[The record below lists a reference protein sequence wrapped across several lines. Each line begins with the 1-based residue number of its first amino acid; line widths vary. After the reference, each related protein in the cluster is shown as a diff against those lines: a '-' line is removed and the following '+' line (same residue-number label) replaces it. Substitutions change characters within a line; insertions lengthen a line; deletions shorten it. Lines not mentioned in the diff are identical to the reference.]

1 MPASS
6 RGKNE
11 NLQDVARPPSRP
23 ATVST
28 SSLKPN
34 PHNPRMLF
42 DELPLKTL
50 EHSIRKVGILVPLT
64 VYRAKGSDKYTIL
77 DGQRRWIC
85 AQRVHLAKVPINEV
99 AEPSVA
105 ENIVTMFQIHK
116 LRKDWELMPT
126 ALKLGV
132 LMVELKERRD
142 KPLAEL
148 TGLDVAVVSRCKKL
162 LTYPR
167 RYQNMMLFPDPKD
180 RVKADFFIEL
190 YPVLHDRL
198 VQSAKWFSN
207 SHMTDRF
214 LFKYEHKLSGFKSIT
229 DFRKIK
235 QYLAAA
241 RAADQQRTVL
251 DHLRTFIDDDTKD
264 ISYLEIDAARIR
276 REASAIVRHVQRLNV
291 ALRELEVDEFLGE
304 EELWV
309 ELEQLLSELQK
320 KLASAD
326 RRSQ

>member
-1 MPASS
+1 MPSNSRTGSSIDSREPLGPASVPT
-6 RGKNE
+6 
-11 NLQDVARPPSRP
+11 D
-23 ATVST
+23 
-28 SSLKPN
+28 SLRPN

-50 EHSIRKVGILVPLT
+50 EESIRKVGILVPLT
-64 VYRAKGSDKYTIL
+64 VYRAKGSDRFTIL

-85 AQRVHLAKVPINEV
+85 AQRVGLSRVPINEV

-132 LMVELKERRD
+132 LMDELKEKRD
-142 KPLAEL
+142 RQLAEL

-162 LTYPR
+162 LTYPKK
-167 RYQNMMLFPDPKD
+167 YQNMMLFPEPED

-190 YPVLHDRL
+190 HSVLKDRL
-198 VQSAKWFSN
+198 VRSASWYDRN
-207 SHMTDRF
+207 RMIDRF
-214 LFKYEHKLSGFKSIT
+214 LFKYTNKLSGFKAIT

-241 RAADQQRTVL
+241 RAAGQEKTILV
-251 DHLRTFIDDDTKD
+251 HLGRFIDDDSKD
-264 ISYLEIDAARIR
+264 ISYLEIDTARIR
-276 REASAIVRHVQRLNV
+276 REASVILRHVERLRSTLKDLNV
-291 ALRELEVDEFLGE
+291 EEFLGE
-304 EELWV
+304 EDLWI
-309 ELEQLLSELQK
+309 ELEQLLTTIKK
-320 KLASAD
+320 KLADAD
-326 RRSQ
+326 RRSS

>member
-1 MPASS
+1 MPAQS
-6 RGKNE
+6 RSETQNAE
-11 NLQDVARPPSRP
+11 DRSRVRSRP
-23 ATVST
+23 ASVPTD
-28 SSLKPN
+28 SLRPN

-50 EHSIRKVGILVPLT
+50 EDSIRKVGILVPLT
-64 VYRAKGSDKYTIL
+64 VYRARGSDKYTIL

-132 LMVELKERRD
+132 LMDELKEKRD
-142 KPLAEL
+142 RQLAEL

-167 RYQNMMLFPDPKD
+167 RYQQMMLFSDPKD

-198 VQSAKWFSN
+198 VRSASWFN
-207 SHMTDRF
+207 QNHMIDRF
-214 LFKYEHKLSGFKSIT
+214 LYKYQHKLSGFKAIT

-241 RAADQQRTVL
+241 RAADQQKTIL
-251 DHLRTFIDDDTKD
+251 AHLRVFIDDDKKD
-264 ISYLEIDAARIR
+264 LSYLEIDAARIR
-276 REASAIVRHVQRLNV
+276 REASSIVRHVERLTETLKNLDV
-291 ALRELEVDEFLGE
+291 QEFLGE
-304 EELWV
+304 EELWTH
-309 ELEQLLSELQK
+309 LETLLVSLRK
-320 KLASAD
+320 KLTAAD
-326 RRSQ
+326 RRLP